1 MRALVTIISAVALC
15 GCACLE
21 RKPRWEVTLN
31 VSVETKPDPMN
42 KVTSS
47 VTLKRPSTL
56 K

>member
-1 MRALVTIISAVALC
+1 MRFVFMIATAAGLC
-15 GCACLE
+15 GCTLLD